1 MVIKKKASHY
11 KLLQEEL
18 RRTTKAL
25 AKQTKAAS
33 QPKVVRATAQL
44 KVHHLQQ
51 ALKATKEASKEALK
65 TAQQDLKSVQQDLKS
80 VQQEL
85 FVAELK
91 ITELEALLQN
101 ATRVKPKS
109 RKRVAEDVMSA
120 PKRRIMKSPRS

>member
-65 TAQQDLKSVQQDLKS
+65 SAQQDLKSAQQS
-80 VQQEL
+80 AQQQPASRSS
-85 FVAELK
+85 FSHPASRSSCRRP
-91 ITELEALLQN
+91 
-101 ATRVKPKS
+101 ATHRPGASHKHPES
-109 RKRVAEDVMSA
+109 EGF
-120 PKRRIMKSPRS
+120 

>member
-65 TAQQDLKSVQQDLKS
+65 TAQQDLKSVQQ
-80 VQQEL
+80 EL